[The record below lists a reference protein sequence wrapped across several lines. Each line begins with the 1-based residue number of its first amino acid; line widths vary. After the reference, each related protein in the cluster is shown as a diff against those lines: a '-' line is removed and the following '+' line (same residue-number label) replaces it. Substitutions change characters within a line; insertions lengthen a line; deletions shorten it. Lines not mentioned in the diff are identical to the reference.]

1 MTDREAVAAIEDHIR
16 AAYAVGDAAGV
27 AAQYTE
33 DAVLMGPGRPAV
45 VGREA
50 IEATFRPFFTAF
62 RGELAQEIEEIE
74 VLGDQA
80 WMRGRIRIQ
89 VTPKLGGK
97 ATQLQGKYIAIAH
110 RGTDGVWR
118 FARDIYNYDH
128 PTPMRGSLLG
138 ALLGLFRRSS

>member
-16 AAYAVGDAAGV
+16 AAYAVGDADGV

-33 DAVLMGPGRPAV
+33 DAILMNPGRPAV

-50 IEATFRPFFTAF
+50 IAEGFRPFFASF

-74 VLGDQA
+74 VFGDQA
-80 WMRGRIRIQ
+80 YMRGKIKIKI
-89 VTPKLGGK
+89 TAKKGSAK
-97 ATQLQGKYIAIAH
+97 AELNGKYIAIA
-110 RGTDGVWR
+110 RRDSDGVWR

-128 PTPMRGSLLG
+128 PTPQRISVLG
-138 ALLGLFRRSS
+138 WLSGLFRRS

>member
-1 MTDREAVAAIEDHIR
+1 MTDREAVAAIEDRIN
-16 AAYAVGDAAGV
+16 AAYAIGDAEGV

-33 DAVLMGPGRPAV
+33 DAVLMNPGKPAV

-50 IEATFRPFFTAF
+50 IAESFRPFFVAF

-80 WMRGRIRIQ
+80 YMRGKIRIKITAKQ
-89 VTPKLGGK
+89 GSAK
-97 ATQLQGKYIAIAH
+97 AELHGKYIAIA
-110 RGTDGVWR
+110 RRCPDGVWR

-128 PTPMRGSLLG
+128 PTPQRISILG
-138 ALLGLFRRSS
+138 WLFGLFRRS

>member
-16 AAYAVGDAAGV
+16 AAYALGDADGV

-33 DAVLMGPGRPAV
+33 DAVLMGPNKPAV
-45 VGREA
+45 VGRRA
-50 IEATFRPFFTAF
+50 IAENFRPFFAAF

-80 WMRGRIRIQ
+80 WMRGKIHIK
-89 VTPKLGGK
+89 VTAKKGSAK
-97 ATQLQGKYIAIAH
+97 AELSGKYIAIA
-110 RGTDGVWR
+110 RRDSDGVWR

-128 PTPMRGSLLG
+128 PTPQRISILG
-138 ALLGLFRRSS
+138 WLFGLFRRS

>member
-16 AAYAVGDAAGV
+16 AAYAVGDADGV

-33 DAVLMGPGRPAV
+33 DAVLMNPGRPAV
-45 VGREA
+45 VGRKA
-50 IEATFRPFFTAF
+50 IADGFRPFFAAF

-80 WMRGRIRIQ
+80 WMRGKIHIKITAKKGSAR
-89 VTPKLGGK
+89 GEMH
-97 ATQLQGKYIAIAH
+97 GKYIAIA
-110 RGTDGVWR
+110 RRDTDGVWR

-128 PTPMRGSLLG
+128 PTPQRISILG
-138 ALLGLFRRSS
+138 WLFGLFRRS